1 MTSSWIDLELTGLGL
16 VFRMVFHGCF
26 LQHLWHDGICGDCST
41 FDTLAVEA
49 VAVIDTLVDL
59 KRLSSIQ

>member
-16 VFRMVFHGCF
+16 VFRMVSMAVFF
-26 LQHLWHDGICGDCST
+26 NICGMMESLMIAPT
-41 FDTLAVEA
+41 FDTLSVEA
-49 VAVIDTLVDL
+49 IAVIDTLVDL

>member
-1 MTSSWIDLELTGLGL
+1 MA
-16 VFRMVFHGCF
+16 VFFN
-26 LQHLWHDGICGDCST
+26 ICGMMEYLVIAQT

-59 KRLSSIQ
+59 KRLSFVQ